1 MRIVVIALLLAII
14 ASLGSAL
21 FFLFSDKPGSQ
32 RTVRAL
38 TFRVGLS
45 ILLFLLLMAGYHFGL
60 IGRRH

>member
-32 RTVRAL
+32 RTVKAL
-38 TFRVGLS
+38 TLRVGLS
-45 ILLFLLLMAGYHFGL
+45 LLLFVLL
-60 IGRRH
+60 IGGYALGLFGRPT